1 MEKKDLITIRDC
13 RIEDSRNVLISNIS
27 WTMKTGEAWLLTGP
41 NGGGKA
47 DFLEALA
54 NGAAS
59 YGGAGGKTF
68 ATGGKHFVPN
78 LAPAAG
84 HALSP
89 NGVANPA
96 AKADGA
102 GSPAFSAGAASS
114 AVSNGGAA
122 DSVCSNSGLAGLSPS
137 SDGLAN
143 SASSAGGLANSASS
157 PAAFPTSG
165 LYANAFENS
174 IEVVSLERAARLIQE
189 ERENDESEFVEG
201 GVDIGRTGRIFIA
214 EALCGKIKRGQE
226 IPPQAKGLEN
236 LPEIK
241 LCGVEKILDRGLK
254 YMSTGE
260 IRRTL
265 LARAL
270 FSRKKLL
277 VLSDPFA
284 GLDVESRKILLD
296 FFNTIASRQLDKSQS
311 AGDALSDSATVSA
324 SSSASTSR
332 GPAASVAS
340 GSAIQNSALSD
351 FSTQSPASTSG
362 EKREKVSN
370 PPSSSVFPRILLC
383 MERYTEIPSAITHV
397 LEFSGG
403 QMTFAG
409 PRSEYEALL
418 EKRKSENKEEREKE
432 REEFRKSVIE
442 LSREVDR
449 VMGVDTSVFSS
460 ELPENLIEMHDVNV
474 GWGDT
479 RVLKNL
485 NWTLKKGQHW
495 LIRGPNGSGK
505 TTLLELITGDN
516 QQVFCNDVRLF
527 GARRGSGETIWDI
540 KHKLGIVSYRM
551 HVEYR
556 MVSSSL
562 REVIMSGFHDSIGLY
577 QTPGDVEI
585 EAAEKWLKLG
595 GFEGRGRESFNSL
608 SYGEQRAILILRA
621 AVKCPP
627 VMILDEPCHGLDDAF
642 REKILSLLEIIAQS
656 GTTTMLHVTHE
667 ESEVLSCEHHVLTLL
682 PGQEPMYKV
691 EER

>member
-13 RIEDSRNVLISNIS
+13 RIEDSRSVLISNIS

-54 NGAAS
+54 NGS
-59 YGGAGGKTF
+59 SGGSSAGSSAGLSGRAFTS
-68 ATGGKHFVPN
+68 GGKHFVPN
-78 LAPAAG
+78 A
-84 HALSP
+84 
-89 NGVANPA
+89 GVACGKSASTPA
-96 AKADGA
+96 
-102 GSPAFSAGAASS
+102 SAGTGLVPSEAGQTPGE
-114 AVSNGGAA
+114 NGGVSVA
-122 DSVCSNSGLAGLSPS
+122 DKSSSHSSVSSSGL
-137 SDGLAN
+137 
-143 SASSAGGLANSASS
+143 
-157 PAAFPTSG
+157 F
-165 LYANAFENS
+165 ANAFENS

-189 ERENDESEFVEG
+189 ERENDESEFIEG
-201 GVDIGRTGRIFIA
+201 GVDIGRTGRVFIA

-226 IPPQAKGLEN
+226 LPPEAKGLEN

-296 FFNTIASRQLDKSQS
+296 FFNTIARRQLDKSQGN
-311 AGDALSDSATVSA
+311 GDASSVTSSLSA
-324 SSSASTSR
+324 SQGPGACQDTVACQ
-332 GPAASVAS
+332 GPAACQDTA
-340 GSAIQNSALSD
+340 ACQNIAVSQGQTVHDPALS
-351 FSTQSPASTSG
+351 SSES
-362 EKREKVSN
+362 REKSVN
-370 PPSSSVFPRILLC
+370 APANSVFPRILLC

-418 EKRKSENKEEREKE
+418 EKRRDENRELKEKE

-479 RVLKNL
+479 RVLRNL

-595 GFEGRGRESFNSL
+595 GFEGRGREAFNSL

-627 VMILDEPCHGLDDAF
+627 VMILDEPCHGLDEAF

-667 ESEVLSCEHHVLTLL
+667 DSEVLSCEHHVLTLL